1 MVAFKILKNL
11 TDSLVNISKRQK
23 KTKGEP
29 LLSEQSLFVDGKQA
43 SDSKIFV
50 SNTIEDQTKIENYNN
65 NEICAGVVK
74 LIVPES
80 HLRSYPESESS
91 LNVSLLIQ
99 TMRRRTMRTMR
110 TMRSHFSEKDT
121 SATPTE
127 MSHSVKYVNESTYD
141 FVVTLMS
148 NRGKVLIFAII
159 LASISNLP
167 IKQAVTNSHASGSE
181 QTLPHRNFQRCP
193 NCTVTKLKCA
203 HCFVCGSEDLRKSV
217 CPYKD

>member
-1 MVAFKILKNL
+1 MVPFKILKNF

-29 LLSEQSLFVDGKQA
+29 LLREQSLFVDGKQA

-91 LNVSLLIQ
+91 LNVSSLIQ
-99 TMRRRTMRTMR
+99 

-159 LASISNLP
+159 LAIISNLP